1 MLNSASNTRV
11 VVPVALRA
19 LEAQRLVNLIA
30 FKANP
35 AMAAG
40 LIAYVHMGEV
50 GSALLVAAA
59 MLGALQ
65 LVERSTLPLGL
76 MPAARLGLA
85 LFAPVLGAGAAAA
98 LAMAAGQ
105 PMAFADLQAPVAGA
119 WLVMAPRGLG
129 DDPIRRRPARAGS
142 P

>member
-11 VVPVALRA
+11 VIPVALRA

-76 MPAARLGLA
+76 MPAARLGV
-85 LFAPVLGAGAAAA
+85 APLRAGARRRRRRGARHGGGPADGVRRAPGAGGRR
-98 LAMAAGQ
+98 LAGH
-105 PMAFADLQAPVAGA
+105 GA
-119 WLVMAPRGLG
+119 WGRG
-129 DDPIRRRPARAGS
+129 
-142 P
+142 

>member
-1 MLNSASNTRV
+1 MLDTANHTRV

-35 AMAAG
+35 AVAAG
-40 LIAYVHMGEV
+40 LIAYAHIGEV

-65 LVERSTLPLGL
+65 LVERATLPSG
-76 MPAARLGLA
+76 
-85 LFAPVLGAGAAAA
+85 
-98 LAMAAGQ
+98 
-105 PMAFADLQAPVAGA
+105 
-119 WLVMAPRGLG
+119 
-129 DDPIRRRPARAGS
+129 
-142 P
+142 